1 MPTQN
6 KMRAKVGVV
15 SGEANELAMLRIR
28 SN

>member
-1 MPTQN
+1 MATKN

-15 SGEANELAMLRIR
+15 TGEANELAMLRIR